1 MILSIDFETRSRIDL
16 KDRGLDVYSSDSST
30 EILCLAAGFTPDKV
44 EVWRADE
51 VPQWVFDH
59 VLDWGPVSAWNAAF
73 EYHIWNRVG
82 TKLGWPA
89 LKWEQLVDSMA
100 IAAANNIPQDLDT
113 AGEVMGSEFQKDKR
127 GKKLIQLLC
136 KPKKAKKVGELPE
149 FNEDPELMQEL
160 LDYCK
165 RDVQTEMSIVSKLR
179 PLNANER
186 KIWNL
191 TQQINDRGV
200 PVDPRELDNV
210 IGVVNAELEL
220 INSEITSLTGGIEV
234 TKRDQLMKWFND
246 RGMGLT
252 DMQAETLEKA
262 RANTKLDANSD
273 VVRVLDLRLEG
284 SKTSVTKF
292 NKMAEVH
299 VGGRIRNGLV
309 YHGASTGRWASRGIN
324 LQNIARPA
332 LWMKDEH
339 INKAVQLALEYGDY
353 DLMKVAFED
362 QAMDACSSIVRNAI
376 KAPEGYTFVDADLS
390 SIENRVSA
398 WMAGQND
405 KLELFRDG
413 MDEYK
418 MFATILYSVL
428 YEEVTKDMRQVSKSA
443 VLGCM
448 FGQGAKGLVAYAET
462 MGVKLT
468 LEQAE
473 TMVNAYRAAYAKV
486 KNCWYAMG
494 QAAVD
499 AIKSPG
505 TAFAAGKVKLKVAR
519 GALWMQLP
527 SGRLICW
534 QRPEVVQELTPW
546 GKMAD
551 VIYVL
556 SQNTYTRKWGRNK
569 LIGSSI
575 FQSSVQGTARDFLA
589 ESARTL
595 NDKGVDV
602 INLIHDEILS
612 LCRIDDAKEVEKLM
626 MTALTTPPIWAP
638 NFPLAAESW
647 IDTRYRK

>member
-16 KDRGLDVYSSDSST
+16 KDRGLDVYSSDPST
-30 EILCLAAGFTPDKV
+30 EILCIAAGPSPDKV
-44 EVWRADE
+44 DVWRPED
-51 VPQWVFDH
+51 VPQWVLDH
-59 VLDWGPVSAWNAAF
+59 AADGGPIAAWNAAF

-82 TKLGWPA
+82 TKLGWPQI
-89 LKWEQLVDSMA
+89 KWDQLVDSMA

-136 KPKKAKKVGELPE
+136 KPKKDGT
-149 FNEDPELMQEL
+149 FSEDPELMAEL
-160 LDYCK
+160 FAYCK
-165 RDVQTEMSIVSKLR
+165 RDVQTEMSIVAKLR
-179 PLNANER
+179 PLNFNER
-186 KIWNL
+186 RVWVL

-210 IGVVNAELEL
+210 IGVVDKEIESINAQ
-220 INSEITSLTGGIEV
+220 ITQLTGGIEV
-234 TKRDQLMKWFND
+234 SKRDQLLKWFNE
-246 RGMGLT
+246 RGLNLP

-262 RANTKLDANSD
+262 AKAGHKDKD
-273 VVRVLDLRLEG
+273 VSHVLQLRMEG

-292 NKMAEVH
+292 NKMAEVQ

-332 LWMKDEH
+332 LWMTDDNMKQ
-339 INKAVQLALEYGDY
+339 AVDGALEQGSHK
-353 DLMKVAFED
+353 LMRLLFGARV
-362 QAMDACSSIVRNAI
+362 MDACSSIVRNAI

-398 WMAGQND
+398 WMAGQSD
-405 KLELFRDG
+405 KLELFRQG

-418 MFATILYSVL
+418 TFATVLYKVA
-428 YEEVTKDMRQVSKSA
+428 YEEVTMNMRQVSKSA

-448 FGQGAKGLVAYAET
+448 FGQGAKGLVAYAEG
-462 MGVKLT
+462 MGVVLSPA
-468 LEQAE
+468 QAE
-473 TMVNAYRAAYAKV
+473 EIVNTYRTAYAKV

-505 TAFAAGKVKLKVAR
+505 QPFKAGKVVLKVAR

-534 QRPEVVQELTPW
+534 QRPEVVEELTPW
-546 GKMAD
+546 GKMGE
-551 VIYVL
+551 VVYVL

-589 ESARTL
+589 EPARLL

-602 INLIHDEILS
+602 INLIHDEVLS
-612 LCRIDDAKEVEKLM
+612 LSRVEDAKEVEKLM
-626 MTALTTPPIWAP
+626 MTALTTPPSWAP

>member
-16 KDRGLDVYSSDSST
+16 KDRGLDVYSSDTST
-30 EILCLAAGFTPDKV
+30 EILCIAAGYSPDKV
-44 EVWRADE
+44 EVWRPED
-51 VPQWVFDH
+51 VPQWVLDH
-59 VLDWGPVSAWNAAF
+59 AANGGSIAAWNAAF

-89 LKWEQLVDSMA
+89 LRWEQLVDSMA
-100 IAAANNIPQDLDT
+100 VAAANNIPQDLDT
-113 AGEVMGSEFQKDKR
+113 AGEVMGAEFQKDKR

-136 KPKKAKKVGELPE
+136 KPKKDGK
-149 FNEDPELMQEL
+149 FNEDPELMREL
-160 LDYCK
+160 FDYCK
-165 RDVQTEMSIVSKLR
+165 RDVQTEMSIVAKLR
-179 PLNANER
+179 PLNVNER
-186 KIWNL
+186 RVWVL

-200 PVDPRELDNV
+200 PVDPRELNNV
-210 IGVVNAELEL
+210 IGVVDAELDV
-220 INSEITSLTGGIEV
+220 INSQITQLTGGIEV
-234 TKRDQLMKWFND
+234 SKRDQLLKWFRD
-246 RGMGLT
+246 HGLDLP

-262 RANTKLDANSD
+262 AKAGHKDRGVSL
-273 VVRVLDLRLEG
+273 VLQLRMEG

-292 NKMAEVH
+292 NKMAEVQ

-332 LWMKDEH
+332 LWMTDDNMKQ
-339 INKAVQLALEYGDY
+339 AVDGALEQGSHK
-353 DLMKVAFED
+353 LMRLLFGART
-362 QAMDACSSIVRNAI
+362 MDACSSIVRNAI
-376 KAPEGYTFVDADLS
+376 KAPGGYTFVDADLS

-405 KLELFRDG
+405 KLELFRQG
-413 MDEYK
+413 LDEYK
-418 MFATILYSVL
+418 TFATGLYKVA

-448 FGQGAKGLVAYAET
+448 FGQGAKGLVAYAEG
-462 MGVKLT
+462 MGVVLS
-468 LEQAE
+468 LAQAE
-473 TMVNAYRAAYAKV
+473 EIVNAYRSAYGKV

-499 AIKSPG
+499 AIRNPG
-505 TAFAAGKVKLKVAR
+505 VAFPAGKCNLKVAR
-519 GALWMQLP
+519 DALWMQLP

-534 QRPEVVQELTPW
+534 QRPEVVEELTPW
-546 GKMAD
+546 GKTGE
-551 VIYVL
+551 VVYVL

-589 ESARTL
+589 EPARFL

-612 LCRIDDAKEVEKLM
+612 LCRVEDATEVEKLM
-626 MTALTTPPIWAP
+626 MTALTTPPSWAP

>member
-16 KDRGLDVYSSDSST
+16 KDRGLDVYSSDPST
-30 EILCLAAGFTPDKV
+30 EIICIAAGPSPDKV
-44 EVWRADE
+44 EVWRPED
-51 VPQWVFDH
+51 VPQWVLDH
-59 VLDWGPVSAWNAAF
+59 AANGGSIAAWNAAF

-82 TKLGWPA
+82 AKLGWPRI
-89 LKWEQLVDSMA
+89 KWDQLVDSMA

-136 KPKKAKKVGELPE
+136 KPKKDGT
-149 FNEDPELMQEL
+149 FSEDPELMAEL
-160 LDYCK
+160 FAYCK
-165 RDVQTEMSIVSKLR
+165 RDVQTEMSIVAKLR
-179 PLNANER
+179 NLNFNER
-186 KIWNL
+186 RVWVL

-210 IGVVNAELEL
+210 IGVVDKEIESINAQ
-220 INSEITSLTGGIEV
+220 ITQLTGGIEV
-234 TKRDQLMKWFND
+234 SKRDQLLKWFNE
-246 RGMGLT
+246 RGLAIEN
-252 DMQAETLEKA
+252 MQAETLEKTA
-262 RANTKLDANSD
+262 KAGHKDKD
-273 VVRVLDLRLEG
+273 VSHVLHLRMEG

-292 NKMAEVH
+292 NKMAEVQ

-332 LWMKDEH
+332 LWMKDDH
-339 INKAVQLALEYGDY
+339 IAKAVQLALVYGDH
-353 DLMKVAFED
+353 DLMKVAFEERV
-362 QAMDACSSIVRNAI
+362 MDACSSIVRNAI

-398 WMAGQND
+398 WMAGQSD
-405 KLELFRDG
+405 KLELFRQG

-418 MFATILYSVL
+418 TFATVL
-428 YEEVTKDMRQVSKSA
+428 YKVAYEDVTKDMRQVSKSA

-448 FGQGAKGLVAYAET
+448 FGQGAKGLVAYAEG
-462 MGVKLT
+462 MGVVLSPA
-468 LEQAE
+468 QAE
-473 TMVNAYRAAYAKV
+473 EIVNAYRTAYAKV

-505 TAFAAGKVKLKVAR
+505 QPFKAGKVVLKVAR
-519 GALWMQLP
+519 DALWMQLP

-534 QRPEVVQELTPW
+534 QRPEVVEELTPW
-546 GKMAD
+546 GKMGE
-551 VIYVL
+551 VVYVL

-589 ESARTL
+589 EPARFL

-612 LCRIDDAKEVEKLM
+612 LCRVEDAKEVEKLM
-626 MTALTTPPIWAP
+626 MTALTTPPSWAP

>member
-1 MILSIDFETRSRIDL
+1 
-16 KDRGLDVYSSDSST
+16 
-30 EILCLAAGFTPDKV
+30 
-44 EVWRADE
+44 
-51 VPQWVFDH
+51 
-59 VLDWGPVSAWNAAF
+59 
-73 EYHIWNRVG
+73 
-82 TKLGWPA
+82 
-89 LKWEQLVDSMA
+89 
-100 IAAANNIPQDLDT
+100 
-113 AGEVMGSEFQKDKR
+113 MGSEFQKDKR

-136 KPKKAKKVGELPE
+136 KPKKDGT
-149 FNEDPELMQEL
+149 FSEDPELMAEL
-160 LDYCK
+160 FAYCK
-165 RDVQTEMSIVSKLR
+165 RDVQTEMSIVAKLR
-179 PLNANER
+179 NLNFNER
-186 KIWNL
+186 RVWVL

-210 IGVVNAELEL
+210 IGVVDKEIESINAQ
-220 INSEITSLTGGIEV
+220 ITQLTGGIEV
-234 TKRDQLMKWFND
+234 SKRDQLLKWFNE
-246 RGMGLT
+246 RGLAIEN
-252 DMQAETLEKA
+252 MQAETLEKTA
-262 RANTKLDANSD
+262 KAGHKDKD
-273 VVRVLDLRLEG
+273 VSHVLHLRMEG

-292 NKMAEVH
+292 NKMAEVQ

-332 LWMKDEH
+332 LWMKDDH
-339 INKAVQLALEYGDY
+339 IAKAVQLALVYGDH
-353 DLMKVAFED
+353 DLMKVAFEERV
-362 QAMDACSSIVRNAI
+362 MDACSSIVRNAI

-405 KLELFRDG
+405 KLELFRQG

-418 MFATILYSVL
+418 TFATVL
-428 YEEVTKDMRQVSKSA
+428 YKIAYEDVTKDMRQVSKSA

-448 FGQGAKGLVAYAET
+448 FGQGAKGLVAYAEG
-462 MGVKLT
+462 MGVVLSPA
-468 LEQAE
+468 QAE
-473 TMVNAYRAAYAKV
+473 EIVNAYRTAYAKV

-505 TAFAAGKVKLKVAR
+505 QPFKAGKVVLKVAR
-519 GALWMQLP
+519 DALWMQLP

-534 QRPEVVQELTPW
+534 QRPEVVEELTPW
-546 GKMAD
+546 GKMGE
-551 VIYVL
+551 VVYVL

-589 ESARTL
+589 EPARFL

-612 LCRIDDAKEVEKLM
+612 LCRVEDAKEVEKLM
-626 MTALTTPPIWAP
+626 MTALTTPPSWAP